1 MNGNIKHYSVNKDKI
16 RKADLIVGIPSF
28 NEADNIGFVAEKID
42 FGLSKF
48 FPGFKSVIINCD
60 NYSPDGTGSVF
71 LKIKTKT
78 PKIYIST
85 PKSLRGKGYNF
96 YNLFHEA
103 VRLNAKAVAVVDAD
117 LLSIKPNW
125 MNLLLKPILEGY
137 DYITPYYARS
147 EYDGSIT
154 NHICYPLI
162 YGLFGYNIRQPIGGD
177 FSFSPKLI
185 AACLKSKWH
194 GTTYKYGI
202 DIFMTMTAILN
213 DLKIA
218 QTGLGAKIHKPSA
231 PKLGPMFSQVV
242 TTLFKNIKNNKNK
255 WLEVKK
261 EKEVPFLGKKDF
273 AKPQTLSLDY
283 KGMKAA
289 AVFDFMT
296 NQNILKR
303 CLRPSI
309 FSELAKMYDR
319 DKIEISRHVWHKIV
333 YDMVYAD
340 KVLDLNGGLVEA
352 LKPLYFGRF
361 VSFYKETMEK
371 SFGESE
377 KEILDQASLFWN
389 NRSYLTRKYNS
400 GKRLS
405 G

>member
-1 MNGNIKHYSVNKDKI
+1 MNSNIKHTSINRDKI

-28 NEADNIGFVAEKID
+28 NEADNIGFVAEKVD

-48 FPGFKSVIINCD
+48 FPGLKSVIVNCD
-60 NYSPDGTGSVF
+60 NYSPDGTGAVF
-71 LKIKTKT
+71 LKTKTKN

-96 YNLFHEA
+96 YNLFQEA
-103 VRLNAKAVAVVDAD
+103 EKLNAKAVAVVDAD

-125 MNLLLKPILEGY
+125 MNFLLKPILKGY

-177 FSFSPKLI
+177 FSFSPKLSC
-185 AACLKSKWH
+185 ACLKSKWH
-194 GTTYKYGI
+194 STTYKYGI

-242 TTLFKNIKNNKNK
+242 TTLLKNIKNNKSR
-255 WLEVKK
+255 WLDLKK
-261 EKEVPFLGKKDF
+261 EKEVPFLGEKDLG
-273 AKPQTLSLDY
+273 KPQTLSVDY

-289 AVFDFMT
+289 AAFDFMA

-303 CLRPSI
+303 CLRPSL
-309 FSELAKMYDR
+309 FSELSGMFGR
-319 DKIEISRHVWHKIV
+319 GRVEIDKYVWYKII
-333 YDMVYAD
+333 YDMIYAD
-340 KVLDLNGGLVEA
+340 NALDLNGGLVDA

-361 VSFYKETMEK
+361 VSFYKETMEQP
-371 SFGESE
+371 FIESE
-377 KEILDQASLFWN
+377 KEILDQADIFWK
-389 NRSYLTRKYNS
+389 NRDYLTRKYK
-400 GKRLS
+400 KRRN
-405 G
+405 

>member
-1 MNGNIKHYSVNKDKI
+1 MNSNIKHFCVNRDKI
-16 RKADLIVGIPSF
+16 KQADLIVGIPSF
-28 NEADNIGFVAEKID
+28 NEADNIGFVTEKVD

-60 NYSPDGTGSVF
+60 NYSPDGTEQAF
-71 LKIKTKT
+71 LKTKT
-78 PKIYIST
+78 KNPKIVIST
-85 PKSLRGKGYNF
+85 PRALRGKGYNF

-103 VRLNAKAVAVVDAD
+103 SKLNAKAVAVVDAD

-125 MNLLLKPILEGY
+125 MNLLLKPILKGY
-137 DYITPYYARS
+137 DYITPHYARS

-177 FSFSPKLI
+177 FSFSPKLVE
-185 AACLKSKWH
+185 ACLKNKWH
-194 GTTYKYGI
+194 STTYKYGI

-231 PKLGPMFSQVV
+231 PKLGPMFSQVI
-242 TTLFKNIKNNKNK
+242 TTLLKNIKNNKSK
-255 WLEVKK
+255 WLGVKK
-261 EKEVPFLGKKDF
+261 EKEIPFFGKKEL
-273 AKPQTLSLDY
+273 AKPQTLSVDY
-283 KGMKAA
+283 KGMKATS
-289 AVFDFMT
+289 VFNFMT
-296 NQNILKR
+296 NQDILKR

-309 FSELAKMYDR
+309 FYELDRMYNR
-319 DKIEISRHVWHKIV
+319 GRLEVDKHVWHKIV

-340 KVLDLNGGLVEA
+340 DALDLNGGLVEA

-361 VSFYKETMEK
+361 VSFYKETMEQP
-371 SFGESE
+371 FRESE
-377 KEILDQASLFWN
+377 KEILDQAELFWK
-389 NRSYLTRKYNS
+389 NRGYLIRKYKK
-400 GKRLS
+400 GLS